1 MIRYGQRVELLAMT
15 LVALGAGSACIGEHD
30 VTGDVDGDDMGFSG
44 TIVVGVNTTGSN
56 PDPDGYTASLD
67 EALDQP
73 LEVNGSVTFSGVRT
87 GSHAV
92 HLDGV
97 ATNCVPTPS
106 SPVVVTLMAEGTVS
120 TSFTVTCS

>member
-1 MIRYGQRVELLAMT
+1 MIRYGNRVGLLAMT

-30 VTGDVDGDDMGFSG
+30 VTGPQEGDDMGLSG
-44 TIVVGVNTTGSN
+44 TIVIAVNTTGSN

-67 EALDQP
+67 EALVQP

-97 ATNCVPTPS
+97 ATNCVPAPS
-106 SPVVVTLMAEGTVS
+106 SPVFVTLVAESTVS

>member
-1 MIRYGQRVELLAMT
+1 MIRYGNGVGLLAMT

-30 VTGDVDGDDMGFSG
+30 VTGDDGNDLELSG
-44 TIVVGVNTTGSN
+44 TIVVAVNTTGSN

-67 EALDQP
+67 EGLVQA
-73 LEVNGSVTFSGVRT
+73 LEVNGSVTFAGVRT

-97 ATNCVPTPS
+97 AINCVPTPS
-106 SPVVVTLMAEGTVS
+106 SPVIVTLSPDNTVT